1 MNRNGPENGW
11 GKLSYFYLW
20 YEGQAD
26 NLCFNTPF
34 SCCQNLLY
42 YYCWALVKP
51 ILLTHPYHKL
61 LSLAPSELF
70 CELCQSSGPDVRELS
85 YPFLKLFL
93 YIAECTSGK
102 SVSSNLIL
110 PLLDFFH
117 FLTVFTFLCGQST
130 CACGSIC
137 QDLLS
142 GWLGQLHPDE
152 CAGSEGGQPRR
163 VLQCRQHRA
172 RLLYRQRINYVKIQF
187 TQDPW
192 QILWKWS
199 TVRNLTRHSVL
210 QSALN
215 PLYFTTQ

>member
-1 MNRNGPENGW
+1 MDGGNWAIFFSGMKVKQITCVLILHFLVVRTCSTITAGHQ
-11 GKLSYFYLW
+11 LS
-20 YEGQAD
+20 
-26 NLCFNTPF
+26 PF
-34 SCCQNLLY
+34 S
-42 YYCWALVKP
+42 
-51 ILLTHPYHKL
+51 ILLTQPYHKL
-61 LSLAPSELF
+61 LSLAHSELF
-70 CELCQSSGPDVRELS
+70 CELCQSSGPQVRELS

-93 YIAECTSGK
+93 YFAECTSGK
-102 SVSSNLIL
+102 SVSSNLVL

-117 FLTVFTFLCGQST
+117 FLTVFTFLCGQCT